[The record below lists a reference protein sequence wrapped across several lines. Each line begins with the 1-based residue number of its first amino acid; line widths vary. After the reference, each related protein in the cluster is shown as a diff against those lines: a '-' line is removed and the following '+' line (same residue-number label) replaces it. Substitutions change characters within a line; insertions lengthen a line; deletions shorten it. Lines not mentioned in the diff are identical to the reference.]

1 MPAGVRPRTVGAPR
15 VDLGGGR
22 RIGDDGA
29 VVALIIGLL
38 VCVGVAVL
46 VVGLVAIP
54 ARREGRDVLTTR
66 GEDLVASLRDR
77 DKDAAPAAG
86 PEDASTTPEPSTPS
100 EGPARPESS

>member
-1 MPAGVRPRTVGAPR
+1 M
-15 VDLGGGR
+15 DL
-22 RIGDDGA
+22 

-38 VCVGVAVL
+38 VCVAVAVA

-77 DKDAAPAAG
+77 DQHTAADAPAG
-86 PEDASTTPEPSTPS
+86 GVPVSPP
-100 EGPARPESS
+100 PAQPKSS